1 MSIMELISSVVPL
14 GFPDVFNNCI
24 CPAAASSEAGGAV
37 DFPFHLGAGGLGPV
51 APLSHPLC
59 HWRSNCWNDNKMG
72 KLHITDIS
80 SDFLDLAQWKCAFIR
95 LFCDYSNYIHVKNPS
110 LPNQSCQTSAE
121 ENERNTCANVHLFC
135 SKWKSWMTLPLMNPK
150 LSFRYP
156 PS

>member
-14 GFPDVFNNCI
+14 VFHDVQELYLPSCQQ
-24 CPAAASSEAGGAV
+24 PSRGSSRLSLSSRSWWTRPGGSS
-37 DFPFHLGAGGLGPV
+37 
-51 APLSHPLC
+51 LSSSVC
-59 HWRSNCWNDNKMG
+59 HWRSNCRKDTKMG

-80 SDFLDLAQWKCAFIR
+80 SDFLESAQWKCAFLR

-110 LPNQSCQTSAE
+110 LTNQSCQTSAE